1 MSYERNI
8 DLMNK
13 SLFPPDSL
21 YVQKKNPKM
30 SRTGGVLPVKQTN
43 DEIIDFVAKEMS
55 DTLGVARG
63 TRAD

>member
-1 MSYERNI
+1 MPYKRNI

-13 SLFPPDSL
+13 SVFPVDSL

-30 SRTGGVLPVKQTN
+30 SGTENVLPAKQTN

-55 DTLGVARG
+55 DTLGVERG
-63 TRAD
+63 SQAE